1 MCSWPELWLR
11 WVQFGVMSPVFRTH
25 CEAECSCQPWEYMV
39 DDVYEA
45 AITAA
50 FQLREQLMPYIYTAA
65 HEAYATGVTI
75 NHPVYYD
82 HPEHDEAYSEAQRQ
96 SYLFGPS
103 ALVAAIVSWVT
114 AYPVAKPTMSALT
127 GPCWGDSSR
136 KQQQRGTPHRTHSL
150 DPSVSRPLRR
160 HRARVCCYSW
170 LL

>member
-11 WVQFGVMSPVFRTH
+11 WIQFGVFSPVFRTH
-25 CEAECSCQPWEYMV
+25 CNDGCSCQPWDFMV
-39 DDVYEA
+39 DGTYEA

-65 HEAYATGVTI
+65 HEAYATGVAI

-103 ALVAAIVSWVT
+103 VLVAAIVS
-114 AYPVAKPTMSALT
+114 
-127 GPCWGDSSR
+127 
-136 KQQQRGTPHRTHSL
+136 
-150 DPSVSRPLRR
+150 
-160 HRARVCCYSW
+160 
-170 LL
+170 